1 MLQPEDLADLILFVA
16 TRPKHVCLNEIL
28 ISPTWNRAYIRQ
40 QGAAGS

>member
-1 MLQPEDLADLILFVA
+1 MEFSYTLGV
-16 TRPKHVCLNEIL
+16 RHVCLKIL